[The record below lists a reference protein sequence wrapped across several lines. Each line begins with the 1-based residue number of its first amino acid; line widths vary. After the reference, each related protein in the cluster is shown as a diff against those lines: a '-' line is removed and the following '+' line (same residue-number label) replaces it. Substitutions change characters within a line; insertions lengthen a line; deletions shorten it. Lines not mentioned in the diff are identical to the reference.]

1 MRVFCLLRVRL
12 LRPQRTT
19 SASGKMTGKDLDQH
33 SRVRG
38 LIMGV
43 LLLRVTSRVVMR
55 GNCPNVTSVDVI
67 IKGTATA
74 TVVIAASVLGILLK
88 IVGLHFH
95 RPRPRLLTQ
104 LLLLKGLRDDKDV
117 TTVVKLGITRRIAQS

>member
-1 MRVFCLLRVRL
+1 MRVFCLRRVRL

-19 SASGKMTGKDLDQH
+19 SASGKMTGKDLGQH

-43 LLLRVTSRVVMR
+43 LLLLRVTSRVVMR
-55 GNCPNVTSVDVI
+55 GNCLNVTSVGVI
-67 IKGTATA
+67 IKGTAT
-74 TVVIAASVLGILLK
+74 VIVAIAVSELGILLK

-95 RPRPRLLTQ
+95 RHRPQVIPRL
-104 LLLLKGLRDDKDV
+104 
-117 TTVVKLGITRRIAQS
+117 